1 MGVAMSGNADKQRE
15 VVGKA
20 PQLFRYIPRL
30 VLLLFA
36 VLIVVFLA
44 WTFLGGASVSSTR
57 FVPSKPGASPPSQPV
72 ADMPSDKGSQKAK
85 TAADQPA
92 APGARSR

>member
-1 MGVAMSGNADKQRE
+1 MGVAMKGNADKQRK
-15 VVGKA
+15 VAGTA
-20 PQLFRYIPRL
+20 PQLFRCVPRV
-30 VLLLFA
+30 VLWLFA

-72 ADMPSDKGSQKAK
+72 ADMPGDKGSEKAK
-85 TAADQPA
+85 TAADRPA
-92 APGARSR
+92 APGAQSR